1 MNFRIILS
9 NLGKVIVL
17 CGALML
23 LPLTVSFIYGED
35 GFPFIYAIGI
45 AALVGFILIIYSKPD
60 TSKMSARD
68 GFCIVTMSWIVLS
81 LIGSIPFIV
90 SDQIVSPVDAFFETM
105 SGFTTTGAS
114 VLTDVE
120 SLDKGLLFWRSL
132 THWIGGMGVLVF
144 ILAIADRNPERSI
157 NILRAEMPGSKV
169 DKLRPKAGTT
179 ARILYFIYIGL
190 TILEVVF
197 LLFGG
202 MSLYDSLV
210 HTFGTAGTGG
220 FGIKG
225 DSIESY
231 SPYLQY
237 VIAIFMMLFGINFA
251 MYYLILA
258 GRIRS
263 IFRSS
268 ELRWYLL
275 IIFIATM
282 IIFLNINIE
291 INDYSESFRL
301 SFFQVSSIITT
312 TGYSTTDFNLW
323 PDLSKAVLLIL
334 MFIGGCE
341 GSTAGGFKV
350 SRFMIMSHSVRNE
363 AKHSLHPRIVS
374 AVRINDKIVSKETIS
389 SVSSYL
395 GLYVFTFLA
404 LFLIISFEPMGF
416 ETNFSAVIACFNNI
430 GPGFAGVGPAAS
442 FAEYSDLS
450 KIVLSFAMLLGRLEI
465 YPVILSFFRLN
476 VRR

>member
-1 MNFRIILS
+1 MNFRMIFQ
-9 NLGKVIVL
+9 NLGKVTVL

-23 LPLTVSFIYGED
+23 LPLTVSFIYSED
-35 GFPFIYAIGI
+35 AFPFIYAIGA
-45 AALVGFILIIYSKPD
+45 AALVGFLLIIYSRPK
-60 TSKMSARD
+60 TNKISARD
-68 GFCIVTMSWIVLS
+68 GFFLVTMSWILLS
-81 LIGSIPFIV
+81 IIGSIPFFV
-90 SDQIVSPVDAFFETM
+90 SDQIPSPVDAYFETM

-114 VLTDVE
+114 VLTDIE
-120 SLDKGLLFWRSL
+120 ALDKGLLFWRSL

-144 ILAIADRNPERSI
+144 ILAVADRNPERSI

-179 ARILYFIYIGL
+179 ARILYFIYVGL
-190 TILEVVF
+190 TLLEVIF
-197 LLFGG
+197 LLLGG

-210 HTFGTAGTGG
+210 HAFGTAGTGG
-220 FGIKG
+220 FGIKA
-225 DSIESY
+225 DSIASY

-263 IFRSS
+263 IFRST
-268 ELRWYLL
+268 ELRWYLGIIIAATL
-275 IIFIATM
+275 IIFI
-282 IIFLNINIE
+282 NINPMIG
-291 INDYSESFRL
+291 DSSESFRQ

-312 TGYSTTDFNLW
+312 TGYSTADFNMW
-323 PDLSKAVLLIL
+323 PDLSKAVLLVL

-350 SRFMIMSHSVRNE
+350 SRFMIMYHAVRNE

-395 GLYVFTFLA
+395 GLYFLTGLV
-404 LFLIISFEPMGF
+404 LFLILSFEPMGF
-416 ETNFSAVIACFNNI
+416 ETNFSAVAACFNNI
-430 GPGFAGVGPAAS
+430 GPGFGGVGPAAS
-442 FAEYSDLS
+442 FAEYSDFS

-465 YPVILSFFRLN
+465 YPVLLSFFRLN